1 MNKTFG
7 KILQGNATELKA
19 LYNEFNKIPVDL
31 NLLKNKQNDYL
42 HKHQQTIK
50 KAVEISAYGT
60 FNCKKIRTLR
70 FEPTDETGWWFKRT
84 DIADSELVEV
94 ACRNVHTEIGSG
106 VRNIVLDGD
115 IINYVK
121 LIEHM
126 IALKAGLDID
136 NLLICIDSDDPPLFE
151 SGSTELIDALNSAGR
166 KKTRSHQKFFTV
178 KETVSAQWS
187 NGSFLTISPPEEENP
202 QLNIDCAV
210 NYNNI
215 MGEQRLK
222 FTVTPENFY
231 RGAEA
236 RTDASFKH
244 AILCKT
250 IGKFFPSTRR
260 LGYNS
265 KNVLIAG
272 QSRYYNT
279 PRLVYRGKS
288 LESVW
293 HRATL
298 DLLAAIALISEGR
311 FIGNITS
318 YKAGHAQDVDFINL
332 LYNNDMLKELNLTT
346 SLRQGYAGQ
355 AKDA

>member
-7 KILQGNATELKA
+7 KILRGNEAELEN
-19 LYNEFNKIPVDL
+19 LYNEFAEIPVDL
-31 NLLKNKQNDYL
+31 NLLKNEQTDYIY
-42 HKHQQTIK
+42 KHQQTIETS
-50 KAVEISAYGT
+50 VEVSAYGT

-70 FEPTDETGWWFKRT
+70 FEPTDKTGWWFKRT
-84 DIADSELVEV
+84 DIPDSEPVQV
-94 ACRNVHTEIGSG
+94 SSQNVHTEIASG

-115 IINYVK
+115 IINYVR

-126 IALKAGLDID
+126 IALKTGLDID

-151 SGSTELIDALNSAGR
+151 FGSTELISALNSAGR
-166 KKTRSHQKFFTV
+166 KKTAVPCKFFTV

-187 NGSFLTISPPEEENP
+187 NGSFLKISPASKEKPM
-202 QLNIDCAV
+202 LNIDCAV

-215 MGEQRLK
+215 MGKQRLK
-222 FTVTPENFY
+222 FTVTTENFNK
-231 RGAEA
+231 GAQA

-250 IGKFFPSTRR
+250 LGKFLPSTRK
-260 LGYNS
+260 LGYNR

-272 QSRYYNT
+272 QSRYYNK
-279 PRLVYRGKS
+279 PRLTYRGKA

-298 DLLAAIALISEGR
+298 DLLAAIALVGEGR

-332 LYNNDMLKELNLTT
+332 LYANDMLKEVDLST
-346 SLRQGYAGQ
+346 
-355 AKDA
+355 